1 MRNQLAQTSWKNKFI
16 LYFQDGTSPL
26 YSEYGLHG
34 SFSLLFFA
42 FYSSDITRTL
52 IGYASVLYES
62 IKHGPKADTPFANSL
77 F

>member
-1 MRNQLAQTSWKNKFI
+1 M
-16 LYFQDGTSPL
+16 
-26 YSEYGLHG
+26 ELHR
-34 SFSLLFFA
+34 STLSMASMVLLVCFFFA